1 MVSFN
6 RPFQPP
12 AAQAKLSGLQHA
24 RLYAGYKLS
33 DYVYNQDLD
42 KLQKKNEEERF
53 NQNEKNEKRKQK
65 GKNRKRG
72 KDGDGDVPDLRDRA
86 EQSNMMRMN
95 LMNVAEREEKL
106 LAEK

>member
-12 AAQAKLSGLQHA
+12 ATQAKLSGLQHA

-42 KLQKKNEEERF
+42 KLQKKNEEERL

-65 GKNRKRG
+65 GKNRKKG
-72 KDGDGDVPDLRDRA
+72 SHEL
-86 EQSNMMRMN
+86 ENSLEHN
-95 LMNVAEREEKL
+95 LFGAQPL
-106 LAEK
+106 C